1 MTQITA
7 RVFGTRAT
15 RTEAVLTVAGAVF
28 LAVAAALSGL
38 ATLGSSRAL
47 VYAPILAGVVVLI
60 AVLALTRFAAFVY
73 LLLAARTLLDVFKLS
88 GPAAGNTATN
98 SAAARGLDISTLV
111 GVAFILAG
119 ALWLAAQHR
128 REGRLVASPVR
139 LSWLAFIGAC
149 LLSVLSSEVPLVSI
163 MGVLRILAVAMMFM
177 VLEQLVRNREDVRRL
192 LLAVFASLLVL
203 LSYTLFDMVAGH
215 SESNL
220 RSLYTRLAGPFSQS
234 TTFARYLAFTI
245 VFGVAVLPHLAKRWR
260 WAVGAAIGLSGVFML
275 LTLTRGALV
284 ACVLG
289 LLGVA
294 ILQRRW
300 KVIASLVVAGLLA
313 LILVPGLGS
322 RLDAVTQQRAVGA
335 APTGNSLEWRFE
347 YWSQALP
354 LADRN
359 PVNGIGVDM
368 TQYKTPEAKQPH
380 NDYIKAYV
388 ETGLVGLVTYLL
400 LLGNLIALG
409 VRSVRRTVV
418 GTFERGVAV
427 GYVACAIMFAV
438 ESLAANVISSVVVL
452 WYLASFAAAA
462 TAVMRYAPTEGTVP
476 EDYRPAHLTSTR

>member
-1 MTQITA
+1 MTQITVRTFGERSQ
-7 RVFGTRAT
+7 RVELVLTLSA
-15 RTEAVLTVAGAVF
+15 AVL

-47 VYAPILAGVVVLI
+47 VYAPILAAVVALI

-73 LLLAARTLLDVFKLS
+73 LLLGARTLLDTFKLS

-111 GVAFILAG
+111 GVAFILA
-119 ALWLAAQHR
+119 AVLWLAAQHR
-128 REGRLVASPVR
+128 RDGRLVASPVR
-139 LSWLAFIGAC
+139 TAWLMFLGAC
-149 LLSVLSSEVPLVSI
+149 LLSVLGSEVPLVSL
-163 MGVLRILAVAMMFM
+163 MGILRVLAVAMMFI
-177 VLEQLVRNREDVRRL
+177 VLEQLVRTRADVRRL
-192 LLAVFASLLVL
+192 LLAVFVSLVVL
-203 LSYTLFDMVAGH
+203 LAYTVFAELLGH
-215 SESNL
+215 NESNL

-234 TTFARYLAFTI
+234 TTFARYLAFVI
-245 VFGVAVLPHLAKRWR
+245 VFGIAVMPHLAKRWR
-260 WAVGAAIGLSGVFML
+260 WMVGAAVALSGVFML

-284 ACVLG
+284 ATVLG

-335 APTGNSLEWRFE
+335 APNGNSLEWRFQ

-354 LADRN
+354 LANRN

-388 ETGLVGLVTYLL
+388 ETGLLGLATYLL
-400 LLGNLIALG
+400 LLGQLITLG
-409 VRSVRRTVV
+409 VRAVRRTLA

-427 GYVACAIMFAV
+427 GYLACATMFAV
-438 ESLAANVISSVVVL
+438 QSLAANVISSVVVL
-452 WYLASFAAAA
+452 WYLAAFAAAA
-462 TAVMRYAPTEGTVP
+462 SAVMRYSDGDVTLAEPHLPARAAPS
-476 EDYRPAHLTSTR
+476 R